1 MEVQF
6 DRWYPAFM
14 RSIREKRPQVVLA
27 RIPRE
32 LRGEHDRSQIA
43 SAFYAAAESMFR
55 PPGRVIQER
64 YRVAE
69 IIDDVC
75 LLRPIEQTAGRV
87 SDFPL

>member
-1 MEVQF
+1 
-6 DRWYPAFM
+6 M
-14 RSIREKRPQVVLA
+14 RSIHEKRPQVVLA

-32 LRGEHDRSQIA
+32 QRFEHDLSPIA

-75 LLRPIEQTAGRV
+75 LLRPIEQTAARV
-87 SDFPL
+87 PDFPH